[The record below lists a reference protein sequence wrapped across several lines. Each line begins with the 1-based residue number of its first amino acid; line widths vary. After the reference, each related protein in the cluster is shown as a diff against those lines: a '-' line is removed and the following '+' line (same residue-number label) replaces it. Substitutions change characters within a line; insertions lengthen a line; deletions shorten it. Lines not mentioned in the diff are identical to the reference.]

1 MYTLLAVA
9 VTFILLIFLVLY
21 NFSTI
26 QQVSKES
33 KIEEKEND
41 KKFEEQSSKL
51 DDKLDELRDEIYDRM
66 DSNINDQKKI
76 DTKQNQDIDANMV
89 NIDGALSNITNNIEP
104 QLLIFDGNFKSLES
118 IVSENK
124 GGLAELQEEIS
135 TFNSEQLTWND
146 QFSNQQASLVDKL
159 NEIQNNDYSEK
170 IANINKKMKDDL
182 IPNMQFN
189 TQSIANISKKIDTDL
204 VNDIDDLSNK
214 YMTLSSNAHDLS
226 TQTLRLADI
235 VDTHDLLIKSN

>member
-9 VTFILLIFLVLY
+9 ITFILLIFLVLY

-41 KKFEEQSSKL
+41 KKFEEQSSKI

-66 DSNINDQKKI
+66 DSNVNDQKKI

-118 IVSENK
+118 IVSENQ

-146 QFSNQQASLVDKL
+146 QFSNQQESLVDKL

-226 TQTLRLADI
+226 TQTLRLADV